1 MSANTNYQGSEA
13 FSQSL
18 NGMESVN
25 PNTGTLSF
33 NKQLLALRGPTKS
46 SNLKLNLRFAQ
57 GALGV
62 YGLPNGWSLNLPF
75 VIVNGTTASSLTM
88 PNATYQVD
96 PNWNREYGVRSGL
109 AYVNKKGVY
118 FASCDPNALTPLAG
132 KRPTFTYTSG
142 DGRTWYFDANGRL
155 IEHCDQFGVG
165 MVVTYRES
173 SGGLTPDKTLIDS
186 LQIQYKDGSAVT
198 PFGPALTFHYS
209 DGTNLAFQLGTTEIC
224 SFRWDSTGVARIF
237 EEGQTSVQITNGTYA
252 DQPVINQLEYWS
264 GLTTKFE
271 YQKLPYYDGC
281 LNNQQSFAAIQSH
294 IHLAP
299 GGGLLGQTDYTFGE
313 HTAGN
318 TFTGFKAKL
327 TMSQTQDVLIEAAN
341 PAYRYDASIKRIDKN
356 GRMIGRTDVYY
367 NSFHAP
373 VQTDTFADPYAE
385 VPSFRLCPSYDQV
398 GQDALTSRN
407 FNLPVSKAFYA
418 LDGTNQFLKIKET
431 YTYSDYGKLTERA
444 TYLDGSDNVAK
455 QENHTFDEPTDGR
468 STPQTSDFYDAALNR
483 TTRHAYGFNGDKT
496 ELLSVTSQVA
506 AGGPG
511 GADATLDWS
520 PWKKTEM
527 TYDDLG
533 RVATRTASWADG
545 YPGDKGAVTTA
556 KVSFDHALDG
566 NSFTTKVTNAAGASS
581 CSTYDL
587 SVPTGP
593 QVTFSN
599 AAQEKTSYT
608 YDDYGNLLTVTTPS
622 NLTTS
627 YSYKRIGVNGAGDG
641 VNSVSSCVQSSAYT
655 VCRQTD
661 PLDRLI
667 KLSDNGTGTA
677 TLDSTPDRIL
687 REQTYDTSGRLA
699 SSVDE
704 LKRTTEFTYDGLG
717 RLLTKTRPDTSVASM
732 AYDEPAGACRI
743 TVGGTVREVRRSDPL
758 GRLVGKDVYPIQG
771 SLEEPVSHQTTYSG
785 FGKPITQSL
794 ITYPSKT
801 DPLSPPPQGSL
812 KIGST
817 FDYDPDGKLASMV
830 RAGAD
835 QADGQETHT
844 ITRDLLGNV
853 TKMIRVVVDANGNTS
868 QASSEDYTF
877 DDTGALVTIESDFGG
892 TESRVYDAAGRITSL
907 TLPDS
912 AFQYTYEN
920 GALIRVDLLGADSKP
935 SGDSVAYGVD
945 ERGLITSVTAGGE
958 SLDYEYL
965 PDGALCSVT
974 YPDLPPMNL
983 VLDGTN
989 RIKTATDPYG
999 VSTATEYDDQ
1009 LGQIS
1014 TRSQNGTLM
1023 SFAYSGTPQRLDTVT
1038 FSGKQA
1044 GAFSVAYDDFDQPAG
1059 GILRT
1064 GDGKVLLNVAVTRDW
1079 AARTS
1084 ELVMSSEVLSDDA
1097 SVNLKMECG
1106 YDVLGRLAS
1115 RTVTP
1120 SVGGAAGT
1128 TVFAFDAAGNL
1139 LSQDGPSGNRNFDYN
1154 TFNQLKGGA
1163 VYDGNGRMTD
1173 DGQGRTYAF
1182 DAWDRLI
1189 SKDGGDGSAEL
1200 AYWPDGA
1207 LKSVTQ
1213 DGVTQSFVYLG
1224 GAVTSTRIGDTTTG
1238 MLRAHGTVHATTGN
1252 DGTTDALLG
1261 SSSGSTAVTLSAGSA
1276 ASLSY
1281 EAFGQADGTPIAG
1294 LPTWNQELQ
1303 LKGSNLSYLR
1313 ARWHSPE
1320 IGRFV
1325 SADPSLQ
1332 FNRYAYTDGDPT
1344 NQTDPTGLLSA
1355 FWDTLLIIGLS
1366 IGLEILTDG
1375 LASAVLPELDEAA
1388 EGAELSSEAEG
1399 IAEDRAALQ
1408 EDKSTLGNLQRL
1420 STSGDDAVSRSTT
1433 ELQQSVAD
1441 QEQALAQREA
1451 GYAQRMSRLTR
1462 FKRLKF
1468 LKNKW
1473 IMSPIV
1479 SVTEDA
1485 IHRAIKGEPMNREA
1499 LESFGLDIVLS
1510 EVFVG
1515 FKFGA
1520 SEREGEGVLMHT
1532 LRGLPSMLL
1541 QKAISS
1547 SVHRAFDLGGLSY
1560 IPPISIVAN
1569 VFHGIGSSS
1578 GHAGGAF
1585 EGALGSPAVPV
1596 RLDNADGFGGPVGQ
1610 HPGGAFAA
1618 LSAKGAIS
1626 NAQTLSEALQSSV
1639 FKTGRALHAAR

>member
-1 MSANTNYQGSEA
+1 MPANTNYQGSQA
-13 FSQSL
+13 FAQSL
-18 NGMESVN
+18 DGMESVN

-33 NKQLLALRGPTKS
+33 NKQLLGLRGPTKS
-46 SNLKLNLRFAQ
+46 SHLKLNLGFAQ

-62 YGLPNGWSLNLPF
+62 YGLPSGWSLNLPF

-96 PNWNREYGVRSGL
+96 PNWNRDYGVRSGL

-118 FASCDPNALTPLAG
+118 FATCDSNALTPLAG
-132 KRPTFTYTSG
+132 KRPTYTYTSG

-155 IEHCDQFGVG
+155 IEHCDLFGVG

-173 SGGLTPDKTLIDS
+173 SGGLSPDKTLIDS
-186 LQIQYKDGSAVT
+186 LQIQYKDGSVVV

-209 DGTNLAFQLGTTEIC
+209 GGTNLAFQLGATEIC
-224 SFRWDSTGVARIF
+224 SFRWDTTGVARIS
-237 EEGQTSVQITNGTYA
+237 EEGETSVQITNGTFA
-252 DQPVINQLEYWS
+252 NQPVINQLQYWS
-264 GLTTKFE
+264 GLTTKFD
-271 YQKLPYYDGC
+271 YQELPYYDGS
-281 LNNQQSFAAIQSH
+281 LDNQQSFAAIQSH
-294 IHLAP
+294 VHLNP
-299 GGGLLGQTDYTFGE
+299 DGSLLGRSDYAFGD

-327 TMSQTQDVLIEAAN
+327 TMSQAQDALIEAAN
-341 PAYRYDASIKRIDKN
+341 PDFQYDASIKRMDEK

-367 NSFHAP
+367 NAFHAP
-373 VQTDTFADPYAE
+373 VQTDTFADPYAAY
-385 VPSFRLCPSYDQV
+385 PSFRLRPGYDQV
-398 GQDALTSRN
+398 GRNALTARN
-407 FNLPVSKAFYA
+407 FNLPVSKMFYA
-418 LDGTNQFLKIKET
+418 IDGKTECLKIKET
-431 YTYSDYGKLTERA
+431 YTYSDYGKRTERA
-444 TYLDGSDNVAK
+444 TYLDGSDTVAK

-468 STPQTSDFYDAALNR
+468 STPQDSDFYDAALNR
-483 TTRHAYGFNGDKT
+483 TTRHTYSFNGDRT
-496 ELLSVTSQVA
+496 ALLCVTSQLA

-511 GADATLDWS
+511 GAGATLDWS

-533 RVATRTASWADG
+533 RVGTRTASWADG
-545 YPGDKGAVTTA
+545 YPGDKGAVATA
-556 KVSFDHALDG
+556 KVSFDHTLDG
-566 NSFTTKVTNAAGASS
+566 NIFTTTATNAAGASTS
-581 CSTYDL
+581 SSYDL
-587 SVPTGP
+587 SIPTGP
-593 QVTFSN
+593 QVSFTN
-599 AAQEKTSYT
+599 AVEEKTSHT

-622 NLTTS
+622 NLTTA
-627 YSYKRIGVNGAGDG
+627 YSYTRIGVNGPADG
-641 VNSVSSCVQSSAYT
+641 VNSVSSCVQSSSYT

-661 PLDRLI
+661 PLDRLL

-677 TLDSTPDRIL
+677 TLDGTPDRVL
-687 REQTYDTSGRLA
+687 RAQTYDPAGRLA

-704 LKRTTEFTYDGLG
+704 LKRKTQFTYDGLG
-717 RLLTKTRPDTSVASM
+717 RLLTKTRPDTSAASM
-732 AYDEPAGACRI
+732 TYDEPSGACRI

-785 FGKPITQSL
+785 FGKPITQRL
-794 ITYPSKT
+794 VTYPAKT
-801 DPLSPPPQGSL
+801 DPVSPPPQGSL
-812 KIGST
+812 QISST
-817 FDYDPDGKLASMV
+817 FDYDADGKLVSILHQ
-830 RAGAD
+830 GAD
-835 QADGQETHT
+835 QKDGQETQT
-844 ITRDLLGNV
+844 ISRDLLGNV
-853 TKMIRVVVDANGNTS
+853 TTMTRVVVDANGNSS
-868 QASSEDYTF
+868 QASSEAYTF
-877 DDTGALVTIESDFGG
+877 DNTGALVTIESDFGG
-892 TESRVYDAAGRITSL
+892 TESRMYDAAGRIGTL

-920 GALIRVDLLGADSKP
+920 GALMRVDLLGADGKP
-935 SGDSVAYGVD
+935 SGDSVAYGID
-945 ERGLITSVTAGGE
+945 DRGLIASVTAGDE
-958 SLDYEYL
+958 TLDYGYL
-965 PDGALCSVT
+965 PDGALGSVT
-974 YPDLPPMNL
+974 YPDLPPMSL

-989 RIKTATDPYG
+989 RVTTVTDPYG
-999 VSTATEYDDQ
+999 VATATEYDD
-1009 LGQIS
+1009 LGRIA
-1014 TRSQNGTLM
+1014 TRSQNGTVL

-1044 GAFSVAYDDFDQPAG
+1044 GVFSVAYDDFDQPAG
-1059 GILRT
+1059 GTLKT
-1064 GDGKVLLNVAVTRDW
+1064 GDGKVLLDVAITRDW
-1079 AARTS
+1079 ADRTS
-1084 ELVMSSEVLSDDA
+1084 ELVMSSEVLTDDA
-1097 SVNLKMECG
+1097 SVNLTMACG

-1120 SVGGAAGT
+1120 TVGGAAGT

-1139 LSQDGPSGNRNFDYN
+1139 LSQDGPGGNRSFDYN

-1189 SKDGGDGSAEL
+1189 SKDGGDGGAEL

-1224 GAVTSTRIGDTTTG
+1224 GAVTSTRIGDATTG
-1238 MLRAHGTVHATTGN
+1238 MLRAHGTVHATTGD

-1261 SSSGSTAVTLSAGSA
+1261 SSNGSTAVTLSSGSA

-1281 EAFGQADGTPIAG
+1281 GAFGQADGTPAAG

-1303 LKGSNLSYLR
+1303 LKGSDLSYLR

-1332 FNRYAYTDGDPT
+1332 LNRYAYTDGDPT
-1344 NQTDPTGLLSA
+1344 NQSDPTGLLSA

-1366 IGLEILTDG
+1366 IGLEIITDG

-1388 EGAELSSEAEG
+1388 EGAELSSEANG

-1408 EDKSTLGNLQRL
+1408 EDNNTLGSLKRL
-1420 STSGDDAVSRSTT
+1420 TTSGDDAVSRSTA
-1433 ELQQSVAD
+1433 ELEQSVAN
-1441 QEQALAQREA
+1441 QEEALAQREA
-1451 GYAQRMSRLTR
+1451 GYAQRMSRLRR

-1468 LKNKW
+1468 LENKW

-1510 EVFVG
+1510 EFFVG
-1515 FKFGA
+1515 LKFA
-1520 SEREGEGVLMHT
+1520 PTEREGEGILMHT
-1532 LRGLPSMLL
+1532 LRGLPSLL
-1541 QKAISS
+1541 VQKAISS

-1560 IPPISIVAN
+1560 IPPVSIVAN

-1585 EGALGSPAVPV
+1585 EGALGASGVPV
-1596 RLDNADGFGGPVGQ
+1596 RLDNADGLGGSARP
-1610 HPGGAFAA
+1610 HPGGAFAS

-1626 NAQTLSEALQSSV
+1626 NAQTLADALQSSV